1 MLKNTGET
9 NMTIKIFYVQDIE
22 DKKNLTDLQD
32 KIRYD
37 LRLGAKPKISEMHNT
52 HFKVYEY
59 NEDNKFYDEGIILN
73 DEKPE
78 PSVADI
84 TSILWCRFNSE
95 TNNPLSYDTDYGSV
109 YQKAIQ
115 QGLIPVAHTSMSVG
129 DIIQINDRYYVCARI
144 GWEELQ

>member
-1 MLKNTGET
+1 MLNTKENT
-9 NMTIKIFYVQDIE
+9 QMNIKIFYVQDIE

-115 QGLIPVAHTSMSVG
+115 QGLIPVGHTSMSVG
-129 DIIQINDRYYVCARI
+129 DIIQINDRYFVCARI

>member
-32 KIRYD
+32 KIRLD

-73 DEKPE
+73 YI
-78 PSVADI
+78 SN
-84 TSILWCRFNSE
+84 T
-95 TNNPLSYDTDYGSV
+95 
-109 YQKAIQ
+109 
-115 QGLIPVAHTSMSVG
+115 H
-129 DIIQINDRYYVCARI
+129 
-144 GWEELQ
+144 